1 MYNCGY
7 YLGTCSCEDSCQYYG
22 SCCPDFHDYC
32 APSTTGGYYTP
43 DSSSCGGH
51 LYGSGSF
58 SSPNYPNYY
67 YDNAH
72 CIWYITAPPEQR
84 VFLTFNDINLEKCC
98 GCDYISV
105 YDGPSLSSPC
115 LGNMCFNSTTGM
127 FHSSSR
133 YLTVLF
139 RTDYTEVGRGFQA
152 VYSSSLPE
160 SSGKVDCSSDKMNI
174 VIQASYLRRFGY
186 SGSDLYLNDQYCR
199 PQVFSSET
207 IFNFPLNT
215 CGTRQESSNGKIVYT
230 NNVRASGSETGE
242 ITRLSD
248 FQLRVGCY
256 MEPDTTAHIMY
267 EALEQ
272 VNGNITGIG
281 KFNASMVFYTSS
293 DFYHPVFDSPY
304 RVTLNE
310 NLYVQVQL
318 QRRSDSLVLFLDTCV
333 TSPYE
338 DDFETRTY
346 ELVRSGCKKDNSYYA
361 YSNIPR
367 SVARFRFQAFK
378 FLRMY
383 PSVYIQCKVV
393 VCQANDFNSRCTQ
406 GCRTRKARSLSST
419 HGDATVIL
427 GPIQLKGTQ
436 DTDAGDAIDTKG

>member
-1 MYNCGY
+1 MLRKQNNLVVILLILCPLLGVTSASCMYNCGY

-248 FQLRVGCY
+248 FQLR
-256 MEPDTTAHIMY
+256 
-267 EALEQ
+267 
-272 VNGNITGIG
+272 
-281 KFNASMVFYTSS
+281 
-293 DFYHPVFDSPY
+293 
-304 RVTLNE
+304 
-310 NLYVQVQL
+310 L

>member
-7 YLGTCSCEDSCQYYG
+7 YLGACSCQDSCQFYG
-22 SCCPDFHDYC
+22 NCCPDFHDYC
-32 APSTTGGYYTP
+32 EHNTTEGYYTP

-58 SSPNYPNYY
+58 LSPNYPNYY

-72 CIWYITAPPEQR
+72 CVWYITAPPEQR

-98 GCDYISV
+98 SCDYISV
-105 YDGPSLSSPC
+105 YDGSSLSSPH
-115 LGNMCFNSTTGM
+115 LGNMCFNSTIGM

-139 RTDYTEVGRGFQA
+139 RTDYTEVGRGFTLFTA
-152 VYSSSLPE
+152 VHFQKAQVR
-160 SSGKVDCSSDKMNI
+160 KVDCSSDKMNI

-186 SGSDLYLNDQYCR
+186 SGNDLYLNDQYCR
-199 PQVFSSET
+199 PQVSSSEV

-215 CGTRQESSNGKIVYT
+215 CGTRQESSNGKVIYT
-230 NNVRASGSETGE
+230 NNVRASQSDTGE

-272 VNGNITGIG
+272 VDANITGIG
-281 KFNASMVFYTSS
+281 HFNASMVFYTSS
-293 DFYHPVFDSPY
+293 NFYYPVHDSPY
-304 RVTLNE
+304 RVPLNE
-310 NLYVQVQL
+310 YLYVQVQL
-318 QRRSDSLVLFLDTCV
+318 QRRSDNLVLFLDTCV
-333 TSPYE
+333 ASPHE
-338 DDFETRTY
+338 DDFKTRTY
-346 ELVRSGCKKDNSYYA
+346 DLVRSGCQKDNSYYV
-361 YSNIPR
+361 YSGVPK

-378 FLRMY
+378 FLRTY
-383 PSVYIQCKVV
+383 PSVYIQCKAV
-393 VCQANDFNSRCTQ
+393 VCQANDINSRCTQ
-406 GCRTRKARSLSST
+406 GCRTRKARSLSSA
-419 HGDATVIL
+419 HGDATVVL
-427 GPIQLKGTQ
+427 GPIQLKD
-436 DTDAGDAIDTKG
+436 DTEAGDAGDAKV